1 MSLIK
6 RMRKQDAVWWAVT
19 GQNSSGENLY
29 DAPVEVKCRWE
40 DVAEQFTD
48 AMGQI
53 AISNSRVYVDRAMK
67 VGDILWKGKLAEV
80 VSQMQPFQNAGAYAI
95 RKFGQIPNLKNSE
108 TLLEAK
114 L

>member
-19 GQNSSGENLY
+19 GQNASGENLY
-29 DAPVEVKCRWE
+29 DAPIQVKCRWE

-48 AMGQI
+48 ATGNVV
-53 AISNSRVYVDRAMK
+53 ISNARVYVDRIMK
-67 VGDILWKGKLAEV
+67 VGDVLWKGTLADIVYQVE
-80 VSQMQPFQNAGAYAI
+80 PLRNEGAYAI
-95 RKFGQIPNLKNSE
+95 RKFPQIPNLRNSE